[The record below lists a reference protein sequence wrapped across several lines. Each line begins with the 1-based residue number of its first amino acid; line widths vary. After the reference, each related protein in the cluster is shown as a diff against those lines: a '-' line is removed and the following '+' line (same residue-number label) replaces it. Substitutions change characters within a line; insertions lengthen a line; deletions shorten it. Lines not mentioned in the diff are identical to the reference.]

1 MKDKT
6 EIEENVNTNPPVLRK
21 DEQLFYDF
29 QAENFHA
36 EQVYL
41 FFYLFLLIIFPF
53 KGAPFVCTTCNG
65 VGHLKSECPELL
77 VPNMIDLPEINKEWI
92 EILSLLCYQITERSK
107 PTHIDIE
114 NREKIL
120 KQLQKQFEKDYPD
133 CNLHAFGSF
142 YNGFGFRQSDLDV
155 CIVFKDQREENVCR
169 T

>member
-1 MKDKT
+1 
-6 EIEENVNTNPPVLRK
+6 
-21 DEQLFYDF
+21 
-29 QAENFHA
+29 
-36 EQVYL
+36 
-41 FFYLFLLIIFPF
+41 
-53 KGAPFVCTTCNG
+53 
-65 VGHLKSECPELL
+65 
-77 VPNMIDLPEINKEWI
+77 MINL
-92 EILSLLCYQITERSK
+92 ERSK

-169 T
+169 KTKRESFIFIHQFLFDLVR